1 MKAIKILLKVVVAII
16 ALVVVALLA
25 LPLWFGPVV
34 KTVANS
40 TVPKVVKTD
49 FHLGHLYLNPYT
61 ARFELRDMQLANPAG
76 YSEKYAVTL
85 GDITFDAE
93 TLSLATD
100 VIHIEE
106 ITVKDI
112 FVSVVSGGENKV
124 GNFKQLQYNVA
135 GGKEKY
141 EAAQAEKEDKA
152 KLAELQAK
160 ETAQEKRE
168 PEPQTAEEEKPAKK
182 VIIDKLHISGLK
194 VQLGFLPLALPATI
208 ELTDIGR
215 ETGGAT
221 LAEAW
226 QQIWTGILKA
236 AGIAGDQLKALGNLT
251 GNAAKQVTE
260 AAGKAAAQA
269 TELVGNVAGQAT
281 EAVGNAAGAVGNVA
295 GQATEAVGNAAG
307 AVGNVVGQATG
318 AVGNAAGAV
327 GNAAGWATEAVGNAA
342 GAVGNAAGDAVNKAG
357 EAAGKALDSLKS
369 LW

>member
-1 MKAIKILLKVVVAII
+1 MKAIKILLKVVVVII

-34 KTVANS
+34 KTVAN
-40 TVPKVVKTD
+40 TAVPKVVKTD
-49 FHLGHLYLNPYT
+49 FHLGHLHLNPYT
-61 ARFELRDMQLANPAG
+61 ARFELRDMQLSNPAG

-112 FVSVVSGGENKV
+112 FVSVVNGGENNV
-124 GNFKQLQYNVA
+124 GNFRQIQYNVA

-141 EAAQAEKEDKA
+141 EAAEAEKEDKA
-152 KLAELQAK
+152 KLEELQAK

-194 VQLGFLPLALPATI
+194 VQLGFLPLSIPATI

-215 ETGGAT
+215 KTGGAT

-236 AGIAGDQLKALGNLT
+236 AGVAGDQLKALGNLT
-251 GNAAKQVTE
+251 GDAAKQAT
-260 AAGKAAAQA
+260 AAATKAASQA
-269 TELVGNVAGQAT
+269 TE
-281 EAVGNAAGAVGNVA
+281 AVGNVA
-295 GQATEAVGNAAG
+295 GQAGEAAG
-307 AVGNVVGQATG
+307 KAASAVSDSAASATK
-318 AVGNAAGAV
+318 
-327 GNAAGWATEAVGNAA
+327 
-342 GAVGNAAGDAVNKAG
+342 AAGDAVNKAAEG
-357 EAAGKALDSLKS
+357 ATKALDSLKS